1 MKTLSPRLRRLTE
14 LPGPVWLFC
23 ALCLS
28 NIYNWVLQVGTQ
40 FCDGRLHADST
51 GIIAAIWFSSL
62 LHMIFCGVLIWGY
75 VARKHF
81 AVPLSAWYTGFIL
94 IQHFI
99 GLLASFFNRDYF
111 TYFSGPVFTQTFS
124 SLFWGV
130 LCFAYLRYLERSETM
145 ARLYPRADRKVG
157 WWVVVLLLFAQ
168 MNGLVDLWK
177 MIHP

>member
-23 ALCLS
+23 ALCLN
-28 NIYNWVLQVGTQ
+28 NIYNWVLQLGTQ

-124 SLFWGV
+124 SLFGACCVSPICAIWSV
-130 LCFAYLRYLERSETM
+130 PKQWRVCIPARTERSVGGSWCCCSS
-145 ARLYPRADRKVG
+145 PR
-157 WWVVVLLLFAQ
+157 
-168 MNGLVDLWK
+168 
-177 MIHP
+177 